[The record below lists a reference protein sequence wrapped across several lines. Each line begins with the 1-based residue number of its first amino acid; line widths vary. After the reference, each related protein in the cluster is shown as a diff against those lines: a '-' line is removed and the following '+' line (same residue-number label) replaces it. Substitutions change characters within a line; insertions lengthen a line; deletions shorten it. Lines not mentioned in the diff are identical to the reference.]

1 MGIPCALAANC
12 AFFAV
17 MPSSKRT
24 LAAGLLLEPTSSEVL
39 AAVKSLCA
47 EQLKPF
53 GRLVLKRIRERA
65 AAAQACGVDDV
76 PLIDPKQLRK
86 ICEQCKDLRVVPDEG
101 KEYAALLV
109 GRNLL
114 FVDPTSPTDRYSPQL
129 WVDFARY
136 VLSDECG
143 LLPASRY
150 DAASVLRS
158 RELAFL
164 EGHSLGQLCHIVQ
177 LAISHKS
184 ILGHK
189 DGHLVPYHA
198 SLQHAKEVCAIKQE
212 MFSNISSKAYG
223 VVTCMEECQM
233 MLKQLLFEVRGP
245 IVVSSLK
252 RLFQERFNRDLCE
265 TVLGHKRL
273 FELLQDP
280 RMQGIS
286 LHGHQNGQLAICLAE
301 PVCMAPVPYLVPVL
315 ACQAPMGFSTIQQ
328 SNVSNVCLSTS
339 PMARSSVAINIRL
352 PELRGVDLDD
362 CVSPLSTPRRSHSS
376 DVESQEERP
385 LEFCL
390 GKDSEEQ
397 IDDLSS
403 VGTVVKNTFLEFAED
418 NASSCEGSARR
429 RTQSEPRR
437 MRV

>member
-1 MGIPCALAANC
+1 MG
-12 AFFAV
+12 
-17 MPSSKRT
+17 
-24 LAAGLLLEPTSSEVL
+24 
-39 AAVKSLCA
+39 
-47 EQLKPF
+47 
-53 GRLVLKRIRERA
+53 
-65 AAAQACGVDDV
+65 
-76 PLIDPKQLRK
+76 
-86 ICEQCKDLRVVPDEG
+86 
-101 KEYAALLV
+101 
-109 GRNLL
+109 
-114 FVDPTSPTDRYSPQL
+114 
-129 WVDFARY
+129 
-136 VLSDECG
+136 
-143 LLPASRY
+143 
-150 DAASVLRS
+150 S

-164 EGHSLGQLCHIVQ
+164 QGHSLGQLCHIIQ

-184 ILGHK
+184 IIGHK

-198 SLQHAKEVCAIKQE
+198 SLQHAKELCAMKQE
-212 MFSNISSKAYG
+212 MFSTISSKAYG

-301 PVCMAPVPYLVPVL
+301 PVCMAPVPYLVPVS

-328 SNVSNVCLSTS
+328 SKVSNVCLSTS

-352 PELRGVDLDD
+352 PELRGVHLDD

-376 DVESQEERP
+376 GVESQEERIDTASTGTP
-385 LEFCL
+385 SSLSSTF
-390 GKDSEEQ
+390 
-397 IDDLSS
+397 DDLSS
-403 VGTVVKNTFLEFAED
+403 VGTVVKNTFLELAED